1 MGLRGSAAGEVS
13 LPIPQVV
20 SHLVASLKSTV
31 GSFLDDHCLQMAAAL
46 SYYTVF
52 SLPSLLVLLILLG
65 SLFRQSGNFEAR
77 LAEEIG
83 SLMGPQAAGQIRTVI
98 ENVTLPGAGSWV
110 SWSLGVTALLFGA
123 TGAFVQLQRALNTAW
138 EVEPGPGQSLVKGF
152 LSKRLLSLGMIL
164 TVGFFLL
171 VSLVLSAVVSAA
183 GDAISRLGPSW
194 ASSAILQSM
203 ELGTSLFLFTILSA
217 AIFVVLPDAEVS
229 WRDVWIGAF
238 FTSLLFV
245 VGKFLIGFYLGRQNP
260 GSAFGAAGS
269 LIMVLAWVY
278 YSATIFLFGTEFTQS
293 WAAVKGRHIRPE
305 EGAIRAPRG
314 RYLAPDRPSGGRRP
328 SL

>member
-1 MGLRGSAAGEVS
+1 M
-13 LPIPQVV
+13 PIPQVL
-20 SHLVASLKSTV
+20 SDLVASLKSAV
-31 GSFLDDHCLQMAAAL
+31 GSFFDDQCLGLAAAL

-65 SLFRQSGNFEAR
+65 SLFTGSGDFEAR

-83 SLMGPQAAGQIRTVI
+83 SLMGPEAGRQIQTVI
-98 ENVTLPGAGSWV
+98 ENVTVPGAGSWW
-110 SWSLGVTALLFGA
+110 SWSLGVVALVLGA

-138 EVEPGPGQSLVKGF
+138 AVKPEPAKSLVKGF

-171 VSLVLSAVVSAA
+171 VSLVLSAVISMA
-183 GDAISRLGPSW
+183 GDVIGGLGPSW
-194 ASSAILQSM
+194 ASSGVLQSI
-203 ELGTSLFLFTILSA
+203 ELSTSLLLFTILFA

-245 VGKFLIGFYLGRQNP
+245 VGKFLIGFYLSRQDP

-269 LIMVLAWVY
+269 LIMILAWVY
-278 YSATIFLFGTEFTQS
+278 YSATIFLFGTEFTQA
-293 WAAVKGRHIRPE
+293 WAAVKGRQIRPE
-305 EGAIRAPRG
+305 KGAIRAPRDQH
-314 RYLAPDRPSGGRRP
+314 LAT
-328 SL
+328 